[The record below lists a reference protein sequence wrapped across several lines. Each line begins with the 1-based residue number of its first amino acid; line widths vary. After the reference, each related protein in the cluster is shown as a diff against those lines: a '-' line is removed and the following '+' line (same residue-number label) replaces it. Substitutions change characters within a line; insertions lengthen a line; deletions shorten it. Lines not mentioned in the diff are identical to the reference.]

1 MTGSAWGRQ
10 RPLLTEN
17 PRTTDDRT
25 VISELGF
32 GYQHRARFPLSGL
45 TGDLYSVLDGRL
57 RFGLGDR
64 VEFQLGGVA
73 QHYLKPE
80 NGSGSRNDWGDGVVS
95 TKIRVI
101 SEKGARPIVSFQPT
115 VVVPNSNDTK
125 GIGTDTTDFYASV
138 LLGKTVGRAFVFGNL
153 GLGILDDATR
163 VSEQHDVMVYGIA
176 AMVPLTDQVNLA
188 AEWNGR
194 RNAVTNPTPGGESRG
209 QVRAGF
215 QILLWNTGWLDF
227 AVTAGTT
234 DIDHK
239 AGFVLGMSK
248 EFRFGR

>member
-1 MTGSAWGRQ
+1 M
-10 RPLLTEN
+10 
-17 PRTTDDRT
+17 
-25 VISELGF
+25 GF

-45 TGDLYSVLDGRL
+45 TGDLYSVLDGKL

-64 VEFQLGGVA
+64 AEFQLGGVA
-73 QHYLKPE
+73 QHYLKLE
-80 NGSGSRNDWGDGVVS
+80 NDGGSRNDWGDGVVS

-101 SEKGARPIVSFQPT
+101 NEKGALPIVSFQPT

-138 LLGKTVGRAFVFGNL
+138 LLGKTVGRAFVFGNV

-163 VSEQHDVMVYGIA
+163 VSEQHDVMIYGIA
-176 AMVPLTDQVNLA
+176 TTVPLSDRVNFA

-209 QVRAGF
+209 QVRAGLQLF
-215 QILLWNTGWLDF
+215 LPMGTWLDF

-234 DIDHK
+234 NVDHK
-239 AGFVLGMSK
+239 TGFVIGMSK
-248 EFRFGR
+248 EFRFGK